1 MHSSW
6 VFLLES
12 AEFGQAT
19 FIPYDVPNGSD
30 CILHVKMLI
39 YQGIHGLQELGM
51 RETDDAGPQCLSA

>member
-1 MHSSW
+1 MLSSN
-6 VFLLES
+6 
-12 AEFGQAT
+12 

-51 RETDDAGPQCLSA
+51 RETDDAGLQCLSA